1 MSRKT
6 FCDVCDKELTRN
18 MVGDRLIV
26 TIGEFTAEV
35 IISKNGTSND
45 GDLCYDCLMSLL
57 NTKPKR
63 PYVRKEKPVALR
75 LPEEKHPP
83 EIIPTVPAVT
93 DDKEKNFDIIS
104 HFTIHVPT
112 EAELYYQASI
122 GKHNYEAE
130 TARACVNGL
139 LTAVGITLDE
149 VKAAP
154 DSEGK
159 KQILAI
165 MEEQ

>member
-104 HFTIHVPT
+104 HFTIHVP
-112 EAELYYQASI
+112 AEEHPL
-122 GKHNYEAE
+122 YEASFGGDSVAAITE
-130 TARACVNGL
+130 RECVDRLFRLSG
-139 LTAVGITLDE
+139 VTLDD
-149 VKAAP
+149 VRATP

-165 MEEQ
+165 MEEL